1 MRKNR
6 LFNHMIIV
14 TLVLSFIIG
23 SATSYVSAE
32 SVSEN
37 NTTAVSVSENAD
49 MELIKDTDIG
59 QLSHKKEFI
68 KQRREELVADGYKF
82 VDISIPNNGTWGYEQ
97 TFARTE
103 LFSEFNK
110 ARMNSDNW
118 WYISGNDGS
127 KTNVSIS
134 NSYVYD
140 TELEKVAMQRAVEL
154 LFAYIHTRP
163 DRVNYSEAYD
173 TVDIPYQWSRGYD
186 EMITHSPMYTV
197 RNGVSITTTP
207 TAEGIVYDFME
218 EYETMPGRQLHRECI
233 LTDKYY
239 RIGIGVVKL
248 ADGHRFVAVEV
259 SEDKTAD
266 GEYIPV
272 YSDTDPVDG
281 YKETTVQIAYKPNDP
296 KNCLHSVINVLSPIK
311 ENELG
316 GYIKLIPGEA
326 FNLSQEWFSRNQKSS
341 SAFGLCTGT
350 DPLFFNPSNGQ
361 WKSDNTDIAD
371 VTDNRIIAK
380 NPGTTDIN
388 FTDITDGHVVGSV
401 KVTVPE
407 PVLQSAAATYDNG
420 NTLVGTTIYGD
431 DVTLTNHFDYG
442 EDEDVTLS
450 DYGVYSFTV
459 SKEGTNTFTFNHPD
473 APAGTTIPVTLTVQ
487 GYKETPAPKPPK
499 KEEST
504 VKPAAPSTNTGNS
517 VNTGNAGT
525 LYSQKITVAKKFR
538 QTFTISRRKLKK
550 SGKTY
555 KISVKV
561 TPLDGGVG
569 HGLVS
574 YKVTKYPK
582 GAKKYVTVN
591 RKGKVTIKRN
601 AKKGIYK
608 IKITANSV
616 SNRLKKA
623 SKTITIKVK

>member
-6 LFNHMIIV
+6 LFDHMIIV

-23 SATSYVSAE
+23 STSSCVSAE

-37 NTTAVSVSENAD
+37 DTTVVSVSENTD
-49 MELIKDTDIG
+49 MGLIKDTDIG

-103 LFSEFNK
+103 LFSEFNR

-186 EMITHSPMYTV
+186 EMITYSPMYTV

-259 SEDKTAD
+259 SED
-266 GEYIPV
+266 
-272 YSDTDPVDG
+272 
-281 YKETTVQIAYKPNDP
+281 
-296 KNCLHSVINVLSPIK
+296 
-311 ENELG
+311 
-316 GYIKLIPGEA
+316 
-326 FNLSQEWFSRNQKSS
+326 
-341 SAFGLCTGT
+341 
-350 DPLFFNPSNGQ
+350 
-361 WKSDNTDIAD
+361 
-371 VTDNRIIAK
+371 
-380 NPGTTDIN
+380 
-388 FTDITDGHVVGSV
+388 
-401 KVTVPE
+401 
-407 PVLQSAAATYDNG
+407 
-420 NTLVGTTIYGD
+420 
-431 DVTLTNHFDYG
+431 
-442 EDEDVTLS
+442 
-450 DYGVYSFTV
+450 
-459 SKEGTNTFTFNHPD
+459 
-473 APAGTTIPVTLTVQ
+473 
-487 GYKETPAPKPPK
+487 
-499 KEEST
+499 
-504 VKPAAPSTNTGNS
+504 
-517 VNTGNAGT
+517 
-525 LYSQKITVAKKFR
+525 
-538 QTFTISRRKLKK
+538 
-550 SGKTY
+550 
-555 KISVKV
+555 
-561 TPLDGGVG
+561 
-569 HGLVS
+569 
-574 YKVTKYPK
+574 
-582 GAKKYVTVN
+582 
-591 RKGKVTIKRN
+591 
-601 AKKGIYK
+601 
-608 IKITANSV
+608 
-616 SNRLKKA
+616 
-623 SKTITIKVK
+623 